1 MKNHMYPQ
9 NNKEMNMKFY
19 YNEKT
24 GKIRNHCFYD
34 EDTEGESLKMPSIE
48 LTIDEWSKTL
58 ASHPV
63 GKTYFYKNGK
73 LVLEDDPD
81 VINTEEYKAEVKAN
95 EIATLKRYLSD
106 TDYVISKLNELKLE
120 DEAEYEAEKIKYA
133 DILKKRKEARVKINE
148 LQGN

>member
-1 MKNHMYPQ
+1 MKDKII
-9 NNKEMNMKFY
+9 KEMNMKFY

-58 ASHPV
+58 ASHRV
-63 GKTYFYKNGK
+63 GKAYFYKNDE
-73 LVLEDDPD
+73 LVLDDDPD
-81 VINTEEYKAEVKAN
+81 IINTEEYKAEVKAN
-95 EIATLKRYLSD
+95 EIATLKQYLSD

>member
-1 MKNHMYPQ
+1 MRVTVIIVQ
-9 NNKEMNMKFY
+9 
-19 YNEKT
+19 
-24 GKIRNHCFYD
+24 RQ
-34 EDTEGESLKMPSIE
+34 PS
-48 LTIDEWSKTL
+48 
-58 ASHPV
+58 V
-63 GKTYFYKNGK
+63 
-73 LVLEDDPD
+73 V
-81 VINTEEYKAEVKAN
+81 EVEAN

>member
-1 MKNHMYPQ
+1 MKVKTI
-9 NNKEMNMKFY
+9 KEMSMKFY

-34 EDTEGESLKMPSIE
+34 ADTEGESLKMPSIE

-58 ASHPV
+58 ASHRV
-63 GKTYFYKNGK
+63 GKAYFYKNGK

-95 EIATLKRYLSD
+95 EIATLKLYLSD